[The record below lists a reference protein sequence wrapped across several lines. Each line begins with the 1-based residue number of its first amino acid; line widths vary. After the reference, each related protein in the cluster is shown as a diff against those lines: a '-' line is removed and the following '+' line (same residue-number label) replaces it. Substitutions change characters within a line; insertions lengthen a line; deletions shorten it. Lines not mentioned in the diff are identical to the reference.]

1 MLGMKD
7 FALYTITSE
16 KNLKR
21 YMCVCVRVCV
31 RVFVCVYVCGCLSV
45 LACLLVCYKYTSIGF
60 IIMLGMKDFA
70 LYMCTITSEVN
81 LKFCKNRTYT
91 QTSRDI
97 ALAHIPIYTYIVI
110 ETAWK
115 AQNCM
120 NYRLGIRGCGVVSV
134 LDFSLP

>member
-70 LYMCTITSEVN
+70 LYMCTITSEEN

-91 QTSRDI
+91 DITGHSPCTHSDIYMYTQWCITFLGRGPLIDFLITSG
-97 ALAHIPIYTYIVI
+97 AKQV
-110 ETAWK
+110 
-115 AQNCM
+115 
-120 NYRLGIRGCGVVSV
+120 
-134 LDFSLP
+134 